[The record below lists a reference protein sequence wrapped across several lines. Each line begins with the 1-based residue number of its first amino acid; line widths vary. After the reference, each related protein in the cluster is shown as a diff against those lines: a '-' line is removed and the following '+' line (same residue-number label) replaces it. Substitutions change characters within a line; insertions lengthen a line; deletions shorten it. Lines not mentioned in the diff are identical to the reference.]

1 MAINYLKDVSETNFL
16 FSHNNNV
23 IEFSSDITDPI
34 RDCIITVGTSIVT
47 LYPRPDGTF
56 YYNFKEVVSSL
67 INTNNYTDDLNTD
80 ISVSYVY
87 TWDSRVYLD
96 LDVTISIN
104 FTNDTSDQDT
114 KDLKFILSAVNLRD
128 YNNRF
133 PVVQDL
139 DSPFLFHPKIKGANN
154 TYYMK
159 YFRGYPFDI
168 TLYKNQS
175 QLDEIS
181 IENDTNGTSFV
192 FDTNIS
198 NKVDRLVFSDGNTST
213 TIEDVLPLAN
223 GLNRLTIEGLNTGI
237 DDVFLNL
244 DVENS
249 CSGVYLKWLNDSGGY
264 SYWLFNNNASRRGYK
279 EKGYLNNDFNNLED
293 TTSQQISLGL
303 DSKDTLTV
311 YDRNINENQKNL
323 IATILDSP
331 KVYLFTGTPFAQ
343 NNFNDW
349 MEIKNKTRRY
359 DLKQV
364 KRDLF
369 NISLSFELPNN
380 YNIYL

>member
-1 MAINYLKDVSETNFL
+1 MAISYSKDVSETNFL

-80 ISVSYVY
+80 VSVSYFY
-87 TWDSRVYLD
+87 TWSSRVYLD

-128 YNNRF
+128 YNSRF
-133 PVVQDL
+133 PYTVGINQINLMLPLV
-139 DSPFLFHPKIKGANN
+139 SGANN
-154 TYYMK
+154 TYYAK
-159 YFRGYPFDI
+159 YFTGYPFDI
-168 TLYKNQS
+168 TVYRDENTS
-175 QLDEIS
+175 LDMDIDNLTNAQNIAYDS
-181 IENDTNGTSFV
+181 IEADF
-192 FDTNIS
+192 F
-198 NKVDRLVFSDGNTST
+198 RFVFSDGRTDTS
-213 TIEDVLPLAN
+213 IEDVFSLVD
-223 GLNRLTIEGLNTGI
+223 GLNNIRFTLSGS
-237 DDVFLNL
+237 DDKFLNL
-244 DVENS
+244 EKEQG

-264 SYWLFNNNASRRGYK
+264 SYWLFNNNASIRGYK

>member
-1 MAINYLKDVSETNFL
+1 VAINYLKDVSETNFL

-47 LYPRPDGTF
+47 LYPRPDGSF
-56 YYNFKEVVSSL
+56 YYNFKEVISSL

-80 ISVSYVY
+80 VSVSYVY

-133 PVVQDL
+133 PVVSNLID
-139 DSPFLFHPKIKGANN
+139 PFVLLPKITGANN
-154 TYYMK
+154 TYYAK
-159 YFRGYPFDI
+159 YFDGYPFDLTLFNGIDDNTDIDI
-168 TLYKNQS
+168 TNLTNAVSFTFTKN
-175 QLDEIS
+175 LTDK
-181 IENDTNGTSFV
+181 FV
-192 FDTNIS
+192 
-198 NKVDRLVFSDGNTST
+198 RLVFSDGRTTS
-213 TIEDVLPLAN
+213 TIEDVLPLVS
-223 GLNRLTIEGLNTGI
+223 GLNKLELISLDG
-237 DDVFLNL
+237 DD
-244 DVENS
+244 NS
-249 CSGVYLKWLNDSGGY
+249 FIHLEKEQGCSGVYLKWLNDIGGY

-303 DSKDTLTV
+303 DSKDTLAV
-311 YDRNINENQKNL
+311 YDRNLNENQKNL

-331 KVYLFTGTPFAQ
+331 KVYLFTGTQFAQ

-359 DLKQV
+359 DLKQI

>member
-1 MAINYLKDVSETNFL
+1 MAISYSKDVSETNFL

-47 LYPRPDGTF
+47 LYPRPDGAF

-67 INTNNYTDDLNTD
+67 INTNNYADDLNTD
-80 ISVSYVY
+80 VSVSYFY
-87 TWDSRVYLD
+87 TWNSRVYLD

-128 YNNRF
+128 YNSRF
-133 PVVQDL
+133 PYTVGINQINLMLPLV
-139 DSPFLFHPKIKGANN
+139 SGANN
-154 TYYMK
+154 TYYAK
-159 YFRGYPFDI
+159 YFAGYPFDI
-168 TLYKNQS
+168 TIYRDENTS
-175 QLDEIS
+175 LDMDIDNLTNAQNITYDS
-181 IENDTNGTSFV
+181 IEADF
-192 FDTNIS
+192 F
-198 NKVDRLVFSDGNTST
+198 RFVFSDGRTDTS
-213 TIEDVLPLAN
+213 IEDVFSLVD
-223 GLNRLTIEGLNTGI
+223 GLNNIRFTLSGS
-237 DDVFLNL
+237 DDKFLNL
-244 DVENS
+244 EKEQG

-303 DSKDTLTV
+303 DSKDTFTV

>member
-1 MAINYLKDVSETNFL
+1 VAINYLKDVSETNFL

-47 LYPRPDGTF
+47 LYPRPDGSF
-56 YYNFKEVVSSL
+56 YYNFKEVISSL

-80 ISVSYVY
+80 VSVSYVY

-133 PVVQDL
+133 PVVSNLID
-139 DSPFLFHPKIKGANN
+139 PFVLLPKITGANN
-154 TYYMK
+154 TYYAK
-159 YFRGYPFDI
+159 YFDGYPFDLTLFNGIDDNTDIDI
-168 TLYKNQS
+168 TNLTNAVSFTFTKN
-175 QLDEIS
+175 LTDK
-181 IENDTNGTSFV
+181 FV
-192 FDTNIS
+192 
-198 NKVDRLVFSDGNTST
+198 RLVFSDGRTTS
-213 TIEDVLPLAN
+213 TIEDVLPLVS
-223 GLNRLTIEGLNTGI
+223 GLNKLELISLDG
-237 DDVFLNL
+237 DD
-244 DVENS
+244 NS
-249 CSGVYLKWLNDSGGY
+249 FIHLEKDQGCSGVYLKWLNDSGGY

-303 DSKDTLTV
+303 ESKDTLAV
-311 YDRNINENQKNL
+311 YDRNLNENQKNL

-359 DLKQV
+359 DLKQI

>member
-23 IEFSSDITDPI
+23 IEFSSDSTDTI

-80 ISVSYVY
+80 VSVSYFY
-87 TWDSRVYLD
+87 TWSSRVYLD

-114 KDLKFILSAVNLRD
+114 KDLKFILSAVNLRY
-128 YNNRF
+128 YNSRF
-133 PVVQDL
+133 PYTVGVNQINL
-139 DSPFLFHPKIKGANN
+139 MLPLVSGANN
-154 TYYMK
+154 TYYAK
-159 YFRGYPFDI
+159 YFTGYPFDI
-168 TLYKNQS
+168 TIYREENTS
-175 QLDEIS
+175 LDMDIDNLTNAQNIAYDS
-181 IENDTNGTSFV
+181 IEADF
-192 FDTNIS
+192 F
-198 NKVDRLVFSDGNTST
+198 RFVFSDGRTDTS
-213 TIEDVLPLAN
+213 IEDVFSLVD
-223 GLNRLTIEGLNTGI
+223 GLNNIRFTLSGS
-237 DDVFLNL
+237 DDKFLNL
-244 DVENS
+244 EKEQG

-311 YDRNINENQKNL
+311 YGRNINENQKNL

>member
-1 MAINYLKDVSETNFL
+1 VAINYLKDVSETNFL

-47 LYPRPDGTF
+47 LYPRPDGSF
-56 YYNFKEVVSSL
+56 YYNFKEVISSL

-80 ISVSYVY
+80 VSVSYVY

-133 PVVQDL
+133 PVVSNLID
-139 DSPFLFHPKIKGANN
+139 PFLLLPKITGANN
-154 TYYMK
+154 TYYAK
-159 YFRGYPFDI
+159 YFDGYPFDLTLFNGIDDNTDIDI
-168 TLYKNQS
+168 TNLTNAVSFTFTKN
-175 QLDEIS
+175 LTDK
-181 IENDTNGTSFV
+181 FV
-192 FDTNIS
+192 
-198 NKVDRLVFSDGNTST
+198 RLVFSDGRTTS
-213 TIEDVLPLAN
+213 TIEDVLPLVS
-223 GLNRLTIEGLNTGI
+223 GLNKLELISLDG
-237 DDVFLNL
+237 DD
-244 DVENS
+244 NS
-249 CSGVYLKWLNDSGGY
+249 FIHLEKEQGCSGVYLKWLNDIGGY

-303 DSKDTLTV
+303 DSKDTLAV
-311 YDRNINENQKNL
+311 YDRNLNENQKNL

-359 DLKQV
+359 DLKQI

>member
-1 MAINYLKDVSETNFL
+1 MLPLVS
-16 FSHNNNV
+16 
-23 IEFSSDITDPI
+23 
-34 RDCIITVGTSIVT
+34 
-47 LYPRPDGTF
+47 
-56 YYNFKEVVSSL
+56 
-67 INTNNYTDDLNTD
+67 
-80 ISVSYVY
+80 
-87 TWDSRVYLD
+87 
-96 LDVTISIN
+96 
-104 FTNDTSDQDT
+104 
-114 KDLKFILSAVNLRD
+114 
-128 YNNRF
+128 
-133 PVVQDL
+133 
-139 DSPFLFHPKIKGANN
+139 GANN
-154 TYYMK
+154 TYYAK
-159 YFRGYPFDI
+159 YFTGYPFDI
-168 TLYKNQS
+168 TVYRDENTS
-175 QLDEIS
+175 LDMDIDNLTNAQNIAYDS
-181 IENDTNGTSFV
+181 IEADF
-192 FDTNIS
+192 F
-198 NKVDRLVFSDGNTST
+198 RFVFSDGRTDTS
-213 TIEDVLPLAN
+213 IEDVFSLVD
-223 GLNRLTIEGLNTGI
+223 GLNNIRFTLSGS
-237 DDVFLNL
+237 DDKFLNL
-244 DVENS
+244 EKEQG

-311 YDRNINENQKNL
+311 YDRNLNENQKNL